1 MARLAITIAIFWFLM
16 RDKYFSNTSSIKLF
30 SHYVSVNSLY
40 WTPFLFFLFRLLFL
54 QLDLSVFWSVW
65 VFNFLLPSTLFWN
78 FFFFFVLFRMLW
90 MLVNVKKG
98 KFPLRK
104 TWLTLSKIPAL
115 EGMLV
120 IVYKIEFI
128 SRKTW
133 IIFTRFYY
141 FLWTTLHVM
150 FSHTKCKIA
159 INVSHIMFSSV
170 SELSHTRL
178 A

>member
-1 MARLAITIAIFWFLM
+1 MARLAITIAIFWFLK

-128 SRKTW
+128 SWKTW
-133 IIFTRFYY
+133 IIFTCSLACPLTSAFII
-141 FLWTTLHVM
+141 
-150 FSHTKCKIA
+150 FSESHCMSCFHTQ
-159 INVSHIMFSSV
+159 NVK
-170 SELSHTRL
+170 LQ
-178 A
+178 